1 MNVKDKGK
9 QLVADAKKIARR
21 VRNWVEFSNA
31 LDDPNGGLISRYFP
45 DMAERRAFLKT
56 TEYKQIDQL
65 LLQVIKRK
73 GLSLRRPRRKS
84 ASAR

>member
-1 MNVKDKGK
+1 MNRKKGK

-21 VRNWVEFSNA
+21 VDSWVEFSNA
-31 LDDPNGGLISRYFP
+31 LDDPNGGLIAHYFP
-45 DMAERRAFLKT
+45 DMEERRAFLRT
-56 TEYKQIDQL
+56 PEYKQLDQL

-73 GLSLRRPRRKS
+73 GLSLRRPRGKS